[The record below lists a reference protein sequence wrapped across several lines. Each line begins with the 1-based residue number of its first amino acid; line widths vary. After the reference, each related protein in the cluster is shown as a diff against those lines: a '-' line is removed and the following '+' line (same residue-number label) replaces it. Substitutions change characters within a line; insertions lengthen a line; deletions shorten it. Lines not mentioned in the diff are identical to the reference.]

1 MADIPE
7 FERQAQRESTFN
19 RNAGD
24 AAASA
29 GGMAG
34 TALRALKATP
44 LGSIPSYIMDS
55 VDAVRGA
62 AVDGL
67 APAAGVAVRRAAG
80 LPLAPAYGLA
90 QEAER
95 VLPAVKDA
103 AGQFASGVLTGE
115 ASKPATATPSDWN
128 QRAADQ
134 SYAGAPG
141 MSGSPKAA
149 PVASYKPEP
158 DVTSTF
164 TAYASKNPASAFDDD
179 IRLMHNMARVYSLV
193 PGFEQKA
200 KMYRDTYSQL
210 NGERIKEVSDNAQ
223 RAFAA
228 GDITAGIDAFNHVV
242 PNGRKITGYRQN
254 PDKTYTFKFADGTED
269 TRSPEQVAGTIAT
282 MGNPG
287 LVAAMMQTRA
297 KAGAELGKDL
307 AVAQVKHQYSLIQA
321 QQQGLIDVQKSAYL
335 EQLKAQ
341 LDPKGHVTVGMD
353 GTPYINTRDGVYK
366 VEDRPNPLD
375 PKQRVPTPVKVMGL
389 GPQQGQQSGYAFNPG
404 AITGGRIQ
412 QALGR

>member
-1 MADIPE
+1 MATPEEQAKADRAALDRAGVGDVIEGARRTAIAGADIATLPGRAVMGAVNTALRVPNAYGAGIPYIPE
-7 FERQAQRESTFN
+7 AAFGGDSSSMTPFYDRYVRGAGAAPSTPAIPNDQGRLGADGKPVVSAMESYN
-19 RNAGD
+19 RSPESRAII
-24 AAASA
+24 AARAASA
-29 GGMAG
+29 
-34 TALRALKATP
+34 
-44 LGSIPSYIMDS
+44 
-55 VDAVRGA
+55 
-62 AVDGL
+62 
-67 APAAGVAVRRAAG
+67 
-80 LPLAPAYGLA
+80 
-90 QEAER
+90 
-95 VLPAVKDA
+95 
-103 AGQFASGVLTGE
+103 
-115 ASKPATATPSDWN
+115 
-128 QRAADQ
+128 
-134 SYAGAPG
+134 
-141 MSGSPKAA
+141 SPKAA

-228 GDITAGIDAFNHVV
+228 GDITAGIDAFNHMV

-254 PDKTYTFKFADGTED
+254 PDKTYTFKFADGSED
-269 TRSPEQVAGTIAT
+269 TRSADQVAGTIAT

-287 LVAAMMQTRA
+287 LVATMMQARA
-297 KAGAELGKDL
+297 KVGAELGKDL
-307 AVAQVKHQYSLIQA
+307 ALAGVKHQYSLIQA
-321 QQQGLIDVQKSAYL
+321 QQQGLIDVQKGAYL

-404 AITGGRIQ
+404 AITSGVLDRAGVR
-412 QALGR
+412 